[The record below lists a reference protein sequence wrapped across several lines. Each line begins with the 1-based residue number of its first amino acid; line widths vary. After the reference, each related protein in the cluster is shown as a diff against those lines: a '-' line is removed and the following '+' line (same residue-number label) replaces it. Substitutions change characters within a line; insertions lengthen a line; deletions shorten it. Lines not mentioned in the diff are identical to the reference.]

1 MAEKIL
7 VLGLSKSGISAAKLA
22 INLGYDVYLT
32 EGKKDVNEVQV
43 QELKNLGINVEFGG
57 HSDSFIKDANLVV
70 TSPGIPPKSDIF
82 KRILE
87 KNIPIRIGVNAGSL
101 EKDLYDTLEICYE
114 MVSRGY
120 RLTNIDINRSLATE
134 FLVNPDD
141 NHEIIPP
148 FKVLDGLGDNV
159 AISIVNARKERPFI
173 SKEDL
178 MNRTQLSNTLVKRL
192 SDLGILNDLDETN
205 QISLF

>member
-57 HSDSFIKDANLVV
+57 HSESFIEGADLVV

-87 KNIPIRIGVNAGSL
+87 KNEVADGYEPYVESL
-101 EKDLYDTLEICYE
+101 KTLNKIESVLIC
-114 MVSRGY
+114 
-120 RLTNIDINRSLATE
+120 NCFN
-134 FLVNPDD
+134 
-141 NHEIIPP
+141 
-148 FKVLDGLGDNV
+148 K
-159 AISIVNARKERPFI
+159 
-173 SKEDL
+173 
-178 MNRTQLSNTLVKRL
+178 
-192 SDLGILNDLDETN
+192 SDASSDVT
-205 QISLF
+205 

>member
-1 MAEKIL
+1 
-7 VLGLSKSGISAAKLA
+7 
-22 INLGYDVYLT
+22 
-32 EGKKDVNEVQV
+32 
-43 QELKNLGINVEFGG
+43 
-57 HSDSFIKDANLVV
+57 
-70 TSPGIPPKSDIF
+70 
-82 KRILE
+82 
-87 KNIPIRIGVNAGSL
+87 
-101 EKDLYDTLEICYE
+101 

-134 FLVNPDD
+134 FLVNPEN

-159 AISIVNARKERPFI
+159 AISIVNARNERPFI

-178 MNRTQLSNTLVKRL
+178 MNRTQLSNTLVKKL